1 MTVHGRGTESGTEE
15 QKGAGK
21 ERRRGE
27 EEGKRLSP
35 NGPPFTVSAMKEAVL
50 STETTYNLSEPS
62 WLLWRPEGS
71 RRRQEAR
78 ARPAAP

>member
-1 MTVHGRGTESGTEE
+1 MESGTEE
-15 QKGAGK
+15 QNGTGK
-21 ERRRGE
+21 ERRGRGGRE
-27 EEGKRLSP
+27 EAVPK
-35 NGPPFTVSAMKEAVL
+35 GPPFTVSATKEVVL
-50 STETTYNLSEPS
+50 SAETIYNLSEGS